1 VLLIFFY
8 GSFLGKCQVEVADFL
23 SSEQVDTSEDS
34 TSLPLVLLALFEGSE
49 HYASFFNQKSQF
61 VQAQVTRPLTV
72 GNL

>member
-49 HYASFFNQKSQF
+49 HYALFFN
-61 VQAQVTRPLTV
+61 
-72 GNL
+72 